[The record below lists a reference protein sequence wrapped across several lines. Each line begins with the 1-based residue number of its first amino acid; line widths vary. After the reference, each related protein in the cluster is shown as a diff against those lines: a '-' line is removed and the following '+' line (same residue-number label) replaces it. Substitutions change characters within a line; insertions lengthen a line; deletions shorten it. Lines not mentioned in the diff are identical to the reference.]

1 MAFGI
6 SQSVR
11 SRAVQVCTPSL
22 FHQATRSSRVKDVCA
37 QIEDALER
45 KRRGEISQE
54 DYDTMKTRLKSQ
66 LPILTPHATF
76 RNGRRLNADAIPSG
90 LSIYDK
96 DHIPDPRGYW
106 EEKRKELRV
115 KNPTVLERILLVHVT
130 PSLEGLRLVFII
142 PDGMDLARAQ
152 RWMSEQLEDA
162 EYDVCV
168 KDLARPSFIVPEDYI
183 LYINEAELFKDRAN
197 LPQISQM
204 NTDSFSGKMSHTD
217 LTDGSSQA
225 KNAPSQVNTK
235 HYTLNINKNDNR
247 LSGDGGNPALPAG
260 TAIQPA
266 QPGDSHDSDA
276 HHLSDTGEHQSN
288 SKEVKSEERRVVG
301 SEERRVKSEESN
313 GSAAMSEQAEQSTA
327 GQAEQTEQSTAGQAE
342 QAIKEDL
349 NQGGL
354 HRTNDRNFRASES
367 NDKLAYLLP
376 SAAENHLDNS
386 VASEKTGEGFDAPP
400 TLERSGTEHRGGAV
414 TSPSLLRSE
423 GDWGSEVEPS
433 LAKEGRG
440 GLKTSSEQGEES
452 EERREKLE
460 ETSSKDSTTQ
470 QAVEGVRGEAFPSE
484 YDGIPYDDLVSKL
497 VELLGGEPQH
507 GSRNSFIFTLSCYLR
522 YLCDDNR
529 DWIKAVIPTF
539 GEEKSRAFATVDS
552 ACNRKQANRMPSIVR
567 KAVSL
572 CQDEQARGRA
582 ANYDTDD
589 FGDIANPDS
598 YFYRIHEMPQ
608 KLPKLIKLLISKT
621 PKIYQPAVAQAV
633 FPPLG
638 AHLCD
643 TRFRYIDNV
652 EHEATLM
659 NILCAPTG
667 SGKESITQPIN
678 HIMADIRLRDAEQRA
693 RERAWKDECNSKGA
707 NKDRRDRPEGLVI
720 QEVNIDM
727 TNPAFVLRMKEAEN
741 HFLYAKV
748 NELNLFDALKGKTNQ
763 HFRIMELAF
772 DLGNYGQDRVGVQ
785 SVTET
790 VKVRFNWNACCTP
803 KKCRDYFRRVV
814 TDGPISRISFATI
827 ERRPCGSAMPIYG
840 TYDAAFD
847 EELKPYIDNLLKARG
862 LVDCPQALR
871 LAKKLVEENAEFAR
885 LSQNYVFENLSF
897 RANVI
902 AYLKACVLY
911 VANGMKWEKAIEDFI
926 RWSERYDLW
935 CKLKLFGQMIYD
947 ADGEQEKVSRTA
959 PNGPKNLLTLLPE
972 EFTMEDYMKVRRAE
986 GFDNDDLKRIKGA
999 LKQWV
1004 FRGYVVKIES
1014 AEDGAEDGKSCDGYS
1029 YSSIFRKL
1037 NFLKH

>member
-11 SRAVQVCTPSL
+11 SREVQVCTPEL
-22 FHQATRSSRVKDVCA
+22 FHQAAGSSRVKDVCA

-45 KRRGEISQE
+45 KRRGEIGQE

-96 DHIPDPRGYW
+96 DHIADPTGW
-106 EEKRKELRV
+106 WKAKSEELRV
-115 KNPTVLERILLVHVT
+115 KNPQVLARILLVHVT
-130 PSLEGLRLVFII
+130 PSLEGLRLVFVM
-142 PDGMDLARAQ
+142 PEGMNLAEAQ
-152 RWMSEQLEDA
+152 KWMSQQLGDE

-168 KDLARPSFIVPEDYI
+168 KDLARPSFIVPEEYI
-183 LYINEAELFKDRAN
+183 LFIDEAKLF
-197 LPQISQM
+197 
-204 NTDSFSGKMSHTD
+204 G
-217 LTDGSSQA
+217 
-225 KNAPSQVNTK
+225 
-235 HYTLNINKNDNR
+235 
-247 LSGDGGNPALPAG
+247 
-260 TAIQPA
+260 
-266 QPGDSHDSDA
+266 
-276 HHLSDTGEHQSN
+276 
-288 SKEVKSEERRVVG
+288 VKSEERRVKNSNVSAPQLNNQHLIDNNQNNKGNDETNRLSGNGGNPAVSPG
-301 SEERRVKSEESN
+301 SPAEHAQPADTNHSDDNHIGDN
-313 GSAAMSEQAEQSTA
+313 G
-327 GQAEQTEQSTAGQAE
+327 G
-342 QAIKEDL
+342 
-349 NQGGL
+349 NQGNGGME
-354 HRTNDRNFRASES
+354 TEKNF
-367 NDKLAYLLP
+367 P
-376 SAAENHLDNS
+376 M
-386 VASEKTGEGFDAPP
+386 
-400 TLERSGTEHRGGAV
+400 
-414 TSPSLLRSE
+414 
-423 GDWGSEVEPS
+423 
-433 LAKEGRG
+433 
-440 GLKTSSEQGEES
+440 
-452 EERREKLE
+452 
-460 ETSSKDSTTQ
+460 
-470 QAVEGVRGEAFPSE
+470 E
-484 YDGIPYDDLVSKL
+484 YDGIPYSSITSKL

-529 DWIKAVIPTF
+529 DWIKAILPTF
-539 GEEKSRAFATVDS
+539 GEEKKRAFTTVDS
-552 ACNRKQANRMPSIVR
+552 ACQRKQSHRMPMIVR
-567 KAVSL
+567 KAISL
-572 CQDEQARGRA
+572 CQQEQARGKA
-582 ANYDTDD
+582 EDYDADE
-589 FGDIANPDS
+589 FGDILNPDS

-608 KLPKLIKLLISKT
+608 KLPRLIRLLVSKT
-621 PKIYQPAVAQAV
+621 PAIYQPAVSQAV
-633 FPPLG
+633 FPAL
-638 AHLCD
+638 ASHLCD
-643 TRFRYIDNV
+643 TRFRYVDNV

-678 HIMADIRLRDAEQRA
+678 RIMADIRARDAEQRE
-693 RERAWKDECNSKGA
+693 RERVWKDECNRKGS
-707 NKDRRDRPEGLVI
+707 NKDRRERPEGLVI

-727 TNPAFVLRMKEAEN
+727 TNPAFVLRMKEAER

-814 TDGPISRISFATI
+814 TDGPVSRISFATI
-827 ERRPCGSAMPIYG
+827 ERRPCGSEIPVYG

-871 LAKKLVEENAEFAR
+871 LARKLMEENAEFAR

-911 VANGMKWEKAIEDFI
+911 VANGMKWEKSIEDFV

-947 ADGEQEKVSRTA
+947 ADGEQDKVSRTA
-959 PNGPKNLLTLLPE
+959 PNGPKNLLSLLPN
-972 EFTMEDYMKVRRAE
+972 EFTVDDYVKVRRAQ
-986 GFDNDDLKRIKGA
+986 GFDNDNARRIRDA
-999 LKQWV
+999 IHQWV
-1004 FRGYVVKIES
+1004 HRGYVAKVE
-1014 AEDGAEDGKSCDGYS
+1014 GADADTDSP
-1029 YSSIFRKL
+1029 IFRKV
-1037 NFLKH
+1037 KG

>member
-11 SRAVQVCTPSL
+11 SREVQVCTPEL
-22 FHQATRSSRVKDVCA
+22 FHQATKSSRVKDVCA
-37 QIEDALER
+37 QIEDVLER
-45 KRRGEISQE
+45 KRRGEIGQE

-96 DHIPDPRGYW
+96 DHIPNPKGYW
-106 EEKRKELRV
+106 EVKSEELSV
-115 KNPTVLERILLVHVT
+115 KNPSALERILLVHVT
-130 PSLEGLRLVFII
+130 PSLEGLRLVFTI
-142 PDGMDLARAQ
+142 PDGMDLAQAQ
-152 RWMSEQLEDA
+152 KWMSQQLGDE

-183 LYINEAELFKDRAN
+183 LFINESELF
-197 LPQISQM
+197 
-204 NTDSFSGKMSHTD
+204 
-217 LTDGSSQA
+217 
-225 KNAPSQVNTK
+225 
-235 HYTLNINKNDNR
+235 
-247 LSGDGGNPALPAG
+247 
-260 TAIQPA
+260 
-266 QPGDSHDSDA
+266 
-276 HHLSDTGEHQSN
+276 GE
-288 SKEVKSEERRVVG
+288 KSEERRVKNSNVSAPQLNNQHLIDNNQNNKGNDETNRLSGNGGNPAVSPG
-301 SEERRVKSEESN
+301 SPAEHAQPADTNHSDDNHIGDN
-313 GSAAMSEQAEQSTA
+313 G
-327 GQAEQTEQSTAGQAE
+327 G
-342 QAIKEDL
+342 
-349 NQGGL
+349 NQGNGGME
-354 HRTNDRNFRASES
+354 TEKNF
-367 NDKLAYLLP
+367 P
-376 SAAENHLDNS
+376 M
-386 VASEKTGEGFDAPP
+386 
-400 TLERSGTEHRGGAV
+400 
-414 TSPSLLRSE
+414 
-423 GDWGSEVEPS
+423 
-433 LAKEGRG
+433 
-440 GLKTSSEQGEES
+440 
-452 EERREKLE
+452 
-460 ETSSKDSTTQ
+460 
-470 QAVEGVRGEAFPSE
+470 E
-484 YDGIPYDDLVSKL
+484 YDGIPYSSITSKL

-529 DWIKAVIPTF
+529 DWIKAILPTF
-539 GEEKSRAFATVDS
+539 GEEQKRAFTTVDS
-552 ACNRKQANRMPSIVR
+552 ACQRKQSHRMPMIVR
-567 KAVSL
+567 KAISL
-572 CQDEQARGRA
+572 CQQEQARGKA
-582 ANYDTDD
+582 EDYDADE
-589 FGDIANPDS
+589 FGDILNPDS

-608 KLPKLIKLLISKT
+608 KLPRLIRLLVSKT
-621 PKIYQPAVAQAV
+621 PAIYQPAVSQAV
-633 FPPLG
+633 FPAL
-638 AHLCD
+638 ASHLCD
-643 TRFRYIDNV
+643 TRFRYVDNV

-678 HIMADIRLRDAEQRA
+678 RIMADIRQRDAEQRE
-693 RERAWKDECNSKGA
+693 RERVWKDECNRKGS
-707 NKDRRDRPEGLVI
+707 NKDRRERPEGLVI

-727 TNPAFVLRMKEAEN
+727 TNPAFVLRMKEAER

-814 TDGPISRISFATI
+814 TDGPVSRISFATI
-827 ERRPCGSAMPIYG
+827 ERRPCGSEIPVYG

-847 EELKPYIDNLLKARG
+847 EELKPFIDNLLKARG

-871 LAKKLVEENAEFAR
+871 LARKLMEENAEFAR

-911 VANGMKWEKAIEDFI
+911 VANGMKWEKPIEDFV

-947 ADGEQEKVSRTA
+947 ADGEQDKMSRTA
-959 PNGPKNLLTLLPE
+959 PNGPKNLLSLLPD
-972 EFTMEDYMKVRRAE
+972 EFSVDDYVKVRRAQ
-986 GFDNDDLKRIKGA
+986 GFDNDNAKRIRDA
-999 LKQWV
+999 IHQWV
-1004 FRGYVVKIES
+1004 HRGYVAKVE
-1014 AEDGAEDGKSCDGYS
+1014 GADTDTDSP
-1029 YSSIFRKL
+1029 IFRKL
-1037 NFLKH
+1037 QVKH

>member
-11 SRAVQVCTPSL
+11 SREVQVCTPEL
-22 FHQATRSSRVKDVCA
+22 FHQATKSSRVKDVCA

-45 KRRGEISQE
+45 KRRGEIGQE

-96 DHIPDPRGYW
+96 DHIADPTGW
-106 EEKRKELRV
+106 WKAKSEELRV
-115 KNPTVLERILLVHVT
+115 KNPQVLARILLVHVT
-130 PSLEGLRLVFII
+130 PSLEGLRLVFVM
-142 PDGMDLARAQ
+142 PEGMNLVEAQ
-152 RWMSEQLEDA
+152 KWMSQQLGDE

-168 KDLARPSFIVPEDYI
+168 KDLARPSFIVPEEYI
-183 LYINEAELFKDRAN
+183 LFIDEARLFAPLR
-197 LPQISQM
+197 S
-204 NTDSFSGKMSHTD
+204 SSGMD
-217 LTDGSSQA
+217 ERGSNGDAASQA
-225 KNAPSQVNTK
+225 NTSV
-235 HYTLNINKNDNR
+235 NINPNPKLNEHESEHDPKPQVATNQEHRPESDN
-247 LSGDGGNPALPAG
+247 SPAALPAG
-260 TAIQPA
+260 TAAEYA
-266 QPGDSHDSDA
+266 QSANHDRADD
-276 HHLSDTGEHQSN
+276 HHLG
-288 SKEVKSEERRVVG
+288 
-301 SEERRVKSEESN
+301 
-313 GSAAMSEQAEQSTA
+313 
-327 GQAEQTEQSTAGQAE
+327 
-342 QAIKEDL
+342 
-349 NQGGL
+349 
-354 HRTNDRNFRASES
+354 
-367 NDKLAYLLP
+367 
-376 SAAENHLDNS
+376 NHGVDQDH
-386 VASEKTGEGFDAPP
+386 G
-400 TLERSGTEHRGGAV
+400 
-414 TSPSLLRSE
+414 
-423 GDWGSEVEPS
+423 
-433 LAKEGRG
+433 
-440 GLKTSSEQGEES
+440 GEEK
-452 EERREKLE
+452 RQ
-460 ETSSKDSTTQ
+460 DFAQ
-470 QAVEGVRGEAFPSE
+470 E
-484 YDGIPYDDLVSKL
+484 YDGIPYEAITSKL

-522 YLCDDNR
+522 YLCDDNAT
-529 DWIKAVIPTF
+529 WIKQVIPTF
-539 GEEKSRAFATVDS
+539 GEEKKRAFTTVDS
-552 ACNRKQANRMPSIVR
+552 ACQRKQSHRMPMIVR
-567 KAVSL
+567 KAISL
-572 CQDEQARGRA
+572 CQQEQARGKA
-582 ANYDTDD
+582 ADYDADE
-589 FGDIANPDS
+589 FGDILNPDS

-608 KLPKLIKLLISKT
+608 KLPRLIRLLVSKT
-621 PKIYQPAVAQAV
+621 PAIYQPAVSQAV
-633 FPPLG
+633 FPAL
-638 AHLCD
+638 ASHLCD

-678 HIMADIRLRDAEQRA
+678 RIMADIRARDAQQRE
-693 RERAWKDECNSKGA
+693 RERAWKDECNRKGS
-707 NKDRRDRPEGLVI
+707 NKDKRERPEGLVI

-727 TNPAFVLRMKEAEN
+727 TNPAFVLRMKEAER

-814 TDGPISRISFATI
+814 TDGPVSRISFATI
-827 ERRPCGSAMPIYG
+827 ERRPCGSEIPVYG
-840 TYDAAFD
+840 SYDASFD

-871 LAKKLVEENAEFAR
+871 LARKLMEENAEFAR

-911 VANGMKWEKAIEDFI
+911 VANGMKWEKSIEDFV

-947 ADGEQEKVSRTA
+947 ADGEQDKVSRTA
-959 PNGPKNLLTLLPE
+959 PNGPKNLLSLLPD
-972 EFTMEDYMKVRRAE
+972 EFTMDDYVKVRRAQ
-986 GFDNDDLKRIKGA
+986 GFDNDNARRIRDA
-999 LKQWV
+999 IHQWV
-1004 FRGYVVKIES
+1004 HRGYVAKVE
-1014 AEDGAEDGKSCDGYS
+1014 GADTDTDSP
-1029 YSSIFRKL
+1029 IFRKV
-1037 NFLKH
+1037 KG

>member
-11 SRAVQVCTPSL
+11 SREVQICTPEL
-22 FHQATRSSRVKDVCA
+22 FHQATKSSRVKDVCA

-45 KRRGEISQE
+45 KRRGEIGQE

-96 DHIPDPRGYW
+96 DHIADPTGW
-106 EEKRKELRV
+106 WKAKSEELRV
-115 KNPTVLERILLVHVT
+115 KNPQVLARILLVHVT
-130 PSLEGLRLVFII
+130 PSLEGLRLVFVM
-142 PDGMDLARAQ
+142 PEGMNLAEAQ
-152 RWMSEQLEDA
+152 KWMSQQLGDE

-183 LYINEAELFKDRAN
+183 LFIDEARLFAEVETPSDADDAAPHANTHENTNHNTNENPNENENKTEKEHRPESDNSSAALPVGTAVEHAQSANHDRA
-197 LPQISQM
+197 
-204 NTDSFSGKMSHTD
+204 DD
-217 LTDGSSQA
+217 
-225 KNAPSQVNTK
+225 
-235 HYTLNINKNDNR
+235 
-247 LSGDGGNPALPAG
+247 
-260 TAIQPA
+260 
-266 QPGDSHDSDA
+266 
-276 HHLSDTGEHQSN
+276 HHLG
-288 SKEVKSEERRVVG
+288 
-301 SEERRVKSEESN
+301 
-313 GSAAMSEQAEQSTA
+313 
-327 GQAEQTEQSTAGQAE
+327 
-342 QAIKEDL
+342 
-349 NQGGL
+349 
-354 HRTNDRNFRASES
+354 
-367 NDKLAYLLP
+367 
-376 SAAENHLDNS
+376 NHGVDQNH
-386 VASEKTGEGFDAPP
+386 G
-400 TLERSGTEHRGGAV
+400 
-414 TSPSLLRSE
+414 
-423 GDWGSEVEPS
+423 
-433 LAKEGRG
+433 
-440 GLKTSSEQGEES
+440 GEE
-452 EERREKLE
+452 K
-460 ETSSKDSTTQ
+460 Q
-470 QAVEGVRGEAFPSE
+470 QDFAQE
-484 YDGIPYDDLVSKL
+484 YDGISYEAITSKL

-522 YLCDDNR
+522 YLCDDNAT
-529 DWIKAVIPTF
+529 WIKQVIPTF
-539 GEEKSRAFATVDS
+539 GEEKKRAFTTVDS
-552 ACNRKQANRMPSIVR
+552 ACQRKQSHRMPMIVR
-567 KAVSL
+567 KAISL
-572 CQDEQARGRA
+572 CQEERARGKA
-582 ANYDTDD
+582 ADYDADE
-589 FGDIANPDS
+589 FGDILNPDS

-608 KLPKLIKLLISKT
+608 KLPRLIRLLVSKT
-621 PKIYQPAVAQAV
+621 PAIYQPAVSQAV
-633 FPPLG
+633 FPAL
-638 AHLCD
+638 ASHLCD

-678 HIMADIRLRDAEQRA
+678 RIMADIRARDAEQRE
-693 RERAWKDECNSKGA
+693 RERAWKDECNRKGS
-707 NKDRRDRPEGLVI
+707 NKDKRERPEGLVI

-727 TNPAFVLRMKEAEN
+727 TNPAFVLRMKEAER

-814 TDGPISRISFATI
+814 TDGPVSRISFATI
-827 ERRPCGSAMPIYG
+827 ERRPCGSEIPVYG
-840 TYDAAFD
+840 SYDAAFD

-871 LAKKLVEENAEFAR
+871 LARKLMEENAEFAR

-911 VANGMKWEKAIEDFI
+911 VANGMKWEKSIEDFV

-947 ADGEQEKVSRTA
+947 ADGEQDKVSRTA
-959 PNGPKNLLTLLPE
+959 PNGPKNLLSLLPD
-972 EFTMEDYMKVRRAE
+972 EFTMDDYVKVRRAQ
-986 GFDNDDLKRIKGA
+986 GFDNDNARRIRDA
-999 LKQWV
+999 IHQWV
-1004 FRGYVVKIES
+1004 HRGYVAKVE
-1014 AEDGAEDGKSCDGYS
+1014 GADTDTDSP
-1029 YSSIFRKL
+1029 IFRKV
-1037 NFLKH
+1037 KG

>member
-11 SRAVQVCTPSL
+11 SREVQVCTPEL
-22 FHQATRSSRVKDVCA
+22 FHQATKSSRVKDVCA

-45 KRRGEISQE
+45 KRRGEIGQE

-96 DHIPDPRGYW
+96 DHIPNPKGYW
-106 EEKRKELRV
+106 EVKSEELSV
-115 KNPTVLERILLVHVT
+115 KNPSALERILLVHVT
-130 PSLEGLRLVFII
+130 PSLEGLRLVFTI
-142 PDGMDLARAQ
+142 PDGMDLAQAQ
-152 RWMSEQLEDA
+152 KWMSQQLGDE

-168 KDLARPSFIVPEDYI
+168 KDLARPSFIVPEEYI
-183 LYINEAELFKDRAN
+183 LFIDESELF
-197 LPQISQM
+197 
-204 NTDSFSGKMSHTD
+204 G
-217 LTDGSSQA
+217 
-225 KNAPSQVNTK
+225 
-235 HYTLNINKNDNR
+235 
-247 LSGDGGNPALPAG
+247 
-260 TAIQPA
+260 
-266 QPGDSHDSDA
+266 
-276 HHLSDTGEHQSN
+276 
-288 SKEVKSEERRVVG
+288 VKSEERRVKNSNVSAPQLNNQHLIDNSQNNKGNDETNRLSGNGGNPAVSPG
-301 SEERRVKSEESN
+301 SPAEHAQPADTNHSDDNHIGDN
-313 GSAAMSEQAEQSTA
+313 G
-327 GQAEQTEQSTAGQAE
+327 G
-342 QAIKEDL
+342 
-349 NQGGL
+349 NQGNGGME
-354 HRTNDRNFRASES
+354 TEKNF
-367 NDKLAYLLP
+367 P
-376 SAAENHLDNS
+376 M
-386 VASEKTGEGFDAPP
+386 
-400 TLERSGTEHRGGAV
+400 
-414 TSPSLLRSE
+414 
-423 GDWGSEVEPS
+423 
-433 LAKEGRG
+433 
-440 GLKTSSEQGEES
+440 
-452 EERREKLE
+452 
-460 ETSSKDSTTQ
+460 
-470 QAVEGVRGEAFPSE
+470 E
-484 YDGIPYDDLVSKL
+484 YDGIPYSSITSKL

-529 DWIKAVIPTF
+529 DWIKAILPTF
-539 GEEKSRAFATVDS
+539 GEEQKRAFTTVDS
-552 ACNRKQANRMPSIVR
+552 ACQRKQSHRMPMIVR
-567 KAVSL
+567 KAISL
-572 CQDEQARGRA
+572 CQQEQARGKA
-582 ANYDTDD
+582 EDYDADE
-589 FGDIANPDS
+589 FGDILNPDS

-608 KLPKLIKLLISKT
+608 KLPRLIRLLVSKT
-621 PKIYQPAVAQAV
+621 PAIYQPAVSQAV
-633 FPPLG
+633 FPAL
-638 AHLCD
+638 ASHLCD
-643 TRFRYIDNV
+643 TRFRYVDNV

-678 HIMADIRLRDAEQRA
+678 RIMADIRQRDAEQRE
-693 RERAWKDECNSKGA
+693 RERVWKDECNRKGS
-707 NKDRRDRPEGLVI
+707 NKDKRERPEGLVI

-727 TNPAFVLRMKEAEN
+727 TNPAFVLRMKEAER

-814 TDGPISRISFATI
+814 TDGPVSRISFATI
-827 ERRPCGSAMPIYG
+827 ERRPCGSEIPVYG

-847 EELKPYIDNLLKARG
+847 EELKPFIDNLLKARG

-871 LAKKLVEENAEFAR
+871 LARKLMEENAEFAR

-911 VANGMKWEKAIEDFI
+911 VANGMKWEKPIEDFV

-947 ADGEQEKVSRTA
+947 ADGEQDKVSRTA
-959 PNGPKNLLTLLPE
+959 PNGPKNLLSLLPD
-972 EFTMEDYMKVRRAE
+972 EFTVDDYVKVRRAQ
-986 GFDNDDLKRIKGA
+986 GFDNDNAKRIRDA
-999 LKQWV
+999 IHQWV
-1004 FRGYVVKIES
+1004 HRGYVAKVE
-1014 AEDGAEDGKSCDGYS
+1014 GADTDTDSP
-1029 YSSIFRKL
+1029 IFRKV
-1037 NFLKH
+1037 KG

>member
-11 SRAVQVCTPSL
+11 SREVQVCTPEL
-22 FHQATRSSRVKDVCA
+22 FHQAAGSSRVKDVCA

-45 KRRGEISQE
+45 KRRGEIGQE

-96 DHIPDPRGYW
+96 DHIADPTGW
-106 EEKRKELRV
+106 WKAKSEELRV
-115 KNPTVLERILLVHVT
+115 KNPQVLARILLVHVT
-130 PSLEGLRLVFII
+130 PSLEGLRLVFVM
-142 PDGMDLARAQ
+142 PKGMDLAQAQ
-152 RWMSEQLEDA
+152 KWMSQQLGDE

-183 LYINEAELFKDRAN
+183 LFINESELF
-197 LPQISQM
+197 
-204 NTDSFSGKMSHTD
+204 G
-217 LTDGSSQA
+217 
-225 KNAPSQVNTK
+225 
-235 HYTLNINKNDNR
+235 
-247 LSGDGGNPALPAG
+247 
-260 TAIQPA
+260 
-266 QPGDSHDSDA
+266 
-276 HHLSDTGEHQSN
+276 
-288 SKEVKSEERRVVG
+288 VKSEERRVKNSNVSAPQLNNQHLIDNNQNNKGNDETNRLSGNGGNPAVSPG
-301 SEERRVKSEESN
+301 SPAEHAQPADTNHSDDNHIGDN
-313 GSAAMSEQAEQSTA
+313 G
-327 GQAEQTEQSTAGQAE
+327 G
-342 QAIKEDL
+342 
-349 NQGGL
+349 NQGNGGME
-354 HRTNDRNFRASES
+354 TEKNF
-367 NDKLAYLLP
+367 P
-376 SAAENHLDNS
+376 M
-386 VASEKTGEGFDAPP
+386 
-400 TLERSGTEHRGGAV
+400 
-414 TSPSLLRSE
+414 
-423 GDWGSEVEPS
+423 
-433 LAKEGRG
+433 
-440 GLKTSSEQGEES
+440 
-452 EERREKLE
+452 
-460 ETSSKDSTTQ
+460 
-470 QAVEGVRGEAFPSE
+470 E
-484 YDGIPYDDLVSKL
+484 YDGIPYSSITSKL

-529 DWIKAVIPTF
+529 DWIKAILPTF
-539 GEEKSRAFATVDS
+539 GEEQKRAFTTVDS
-552 ACNRKQANRMPSIVR
+552 ACQRKQSHRMPMIVR
-567 KAVSL
+567 KAITL
-572 CQDEQARGRA
+572 CQEERARGRA
-582 ANYDTDD
+582 SDYDADE
-589 FGDIANPDS
+589 FGDILNPDS

-608 KLPKLIKLLISKT
+608 KLPRLIRLLVSKT
-621 PKIYQPAVAQAV
+621 PAIYQPAVSQAV
-633 FPPLG
+633 FPAL
-638 AHLCD
+638 ASHLCD

-678 HIMADIRLRDAEQRA
+678 RIMADIRMRDAEQRE
-693 RERAWKDECNSKGA
+693 RERAWKDECNRKGS
-707 NKDRRDRPEGLVI
+707 NKDKRERPEGLVI

-727 TNPAFVLRMKEAEN
+727 TNPAFVLRMKEAER

-814 TDGPISRISFATI
+814 TDGPVSRISFATI
-827 ERRPCGSAMPIYG
+827 ERRPCGSEIPVYG

-847 EELKPYIDNLLKARG
+847 EELKPFIDNLLKARG

-871 LAKKLVEENAEFAR
+871 LARKLMEENAEFAR

-911 VANGMKWEKAIEDFI
+911 VANGMKWEKPIEDFV

-947 ADGEQEKVSRTA
+947 ADGEQDKMSRTA
-959 PNGPKNLLTLLPE
+959 PNGPKNLLSLLPD
-972 EFTMEDYMKVRRAE
+972 EFTVDDYVKVRRAQ
-986 GFDNDDLKRIKGA
+986 GFDNDNAKRIRDA
-999 LKQWV
+999 IHQWV
-1004 FRGYVVKIES
+1004 HRGYVAKVE
-1014 AEDGAEDGKSCDGYS
+1014 GADADTDSP
-1029 YSSIFRKL
+1029 IFRKV
-1037 NFLKH
+1037 KG

>member
-11 SRAVQVCTPSL
+11 SREVQVCTPEL
-22 FHQATRSSRVKDVCA
+22 FHQATKSSRVKDVCA

-45 KRRGEISQE
+45 KRRGEIGQE

-96 DHIPDPRGYW
+96 DHIADPTGW
-106 EEKRKELRV
+106 WKAKSEELRV
-115 KNPTVLERILLVHVT
+115 KNPQVLARILLVHVT
-130 PSLEGLRLVFII
+130 PSLEGLRLVFVM
-142 PDGMDLARAQ
+142 PEGMNLAEAQ
-152 RWMSEQLEDA
+152 KWMSQQLGDE

-183 LYINEAELFKDRAN
+183 LFIDEARLFAPLR
-197 LPQISQM
+197 S
-204 NTDSFSGKMSHTD
+204 SSGMD
-217 LTDGSSQA
+217 ERGSNGDAASQA
-225 KNAPSQVNTK
+225 NTSV
-235 HYTLNINKNDNR
+235 NINPNPKLNEHESEHDPKPQVSTNQEHRPESDN
-247 LSGDGGNPALPAG
+247 SSAALPAG
-260 TAIQPA
+260 PA
-266 QPGDSHDSDA
+266 VEHAQSANHDRADD
-276 HHLSDTGEHQSN
+276 HHLG
-288 SKEVKSEERRVVG
+288 
-301 SEERRVKSEESN
+301 
-313 GSAAMSEQAEQSTA
+313 
-327 GQAEQTEQSTAGQAE
+327 
-342 QAIKEDL
+342 
-349 NQGGL
+349 
-354 HRTNDRNFRASES
+354 
-367 NDKLAYLLP
+367 
-376 SAAENHLDNS
+376 NHGVDQDH
-386 VASEKTGEGFDAPP
+386 G
-400 TLERSGTEHRGGAV
+400 
-414 TSPSLLRSE
+414 
-423 GDWGSEVEPS
+423 
-433 LAKEGRG
+433 
-440 GLKTSSEQGEES
+440 GEE
-452 EERREKLE
+452 K
-460 ETSSKDSTTQ
+460 Q
-470 QAVEGVRGEAFPSE
+470 QYFAQE
-484 YDGIPYDDLVSKL
+484 YDGISYEAITSKL

-522 YLCDDNR
+522 YLCDDNAT
-529 DWIKAVIPTF
+529 WIKQVIPTF
-539 GEEKSRAFATVDS
+539 GEEKKRAFTTVDS
-552 ACNRKQANRMPSIVR
+552 ACQRKQSHRMPMIVR
-567 KAVSL
+567 KAISL
-572 CQDEQARGRA
+572 CQEERARGKA
-582 ANYDTDD
+582 ADYDADE
-589 FGDIANPDS
+589 FGDILNPDS

-608 KLPKLIKLLISKT
+608 KLPRLIRLLVSKT
-621 PKIYQPAVAQAV
+621 PAIYQPAVSQAV
-633 FPPLG
+633 FPAL
-638 AHLCD
+638 ASHLCD

-678 HIMADIRLRDAEQRA
+678 RIMADIRMRDAEQRE
-693 RERAWKDECNSKGA
+693 RERAWKDECNRKGS
-707 NKDRRDRPEGLVI
+707 NKDKRERPEGLVI

-727 TNPAFVLRMKEAEN
+727 TNPAFVLRMKEAER

-814 TDGPISRISFATI
+814 TDGPVSRISFATI
-827 ERRPCGSAMPIYG
+827 ERRPCGSEIPVYG
-840 TYDAAFD
+840 SYDASFD

-871 LAKKLVEENAEFAR
+871 LARKLMEENAEFAR

-911 VANGMKWEKAIEDFI
+911 VANGMKWEKSIEDFV

-947 ADGEQEKVSRTA
+947 ADGEQDKVSRTA
-959 PNGPKNLLTLLPE
+959 PNGPKNLLSLLPD
-972 EFTMEDYMKVRRAE
+972 EFTMDDYVKVRRAQ
-986 GFDNDDLKRIKGA
+986 GFDNDNARRIRDA
-999 LKQWV
+999 IHQWV
-1004 FRGYVVKIES
+1004 HRGYVAKVE
-1014 AEDGAEDGKSCDGYS
+1014 GADTDTDSP
-1029 YSSIFRKL
+1029 IFRKV
-1037 NFLKH
+1037 KG

>member
-11 SRAVQVCTPSL
+11 SREVQVCTPEL
-22 FHQATRSSRVKDVCA
+22 FHQAAGSSRVKDVCA

-45 KRRGEISQE
+45 KRRGEIGQE

-96 DHIPDPRGYW
+96 DHIPNPKGYW
-106 EEKRKELRV
+106 EVKSEELRV
-115 KNPTVLERILLVHVT
+115 KNPSALERILLVHVT
-130 PSLEGLRLVFII
+130 PSLEGLRLVFTI
-142 PDGMDLARAQ
+142 PDGMDLAQAQ
-152 RWMSEQLEDA
+152 KWMSQQLGDE

-183 LYINEAELFKDRAN
+183 LFIDEARLFAQVETPTEADDAAPHANTHENTNPNTNENTNENPNENENKTEKEHRPEGDSGAAALPDSPAAEHAQSADHDRA
-197 LPQISQM
+197 
-204 NTDSFSGKMSHTD
+204 
-217 LTDGSSQA
+217 
-225 KNAPSQVNTK
+225 
-235 HYTLNINKNDNR
+235 DNHHI
-247 LSGDGGNPALPAG
+247 GNHGVDQDHGG
-260 TAIQPA
+260 
-266 QPGDSHDSDA
+266 
-276 HHLSDTGEHQSN
+276 
-288 SKEVKSEERRVVG
+288 EERRQDF
-301 SEERRVKSEESN
+301 
-313 GSAAMSEQAEQSTA
+313 AQ
-327 GQAEQTEQSTAGQAE
+327 
-342 QAIKEDL
+342 
-349 NQGGL
+349 
-354 HRTNDRNFRASES
+354 
-367 NDKLAYLLP
+367 
-376 SAAENHLDNS
+376 
-386 VASEKTGEGFDAPP
+386 
-400 TLERSGTEHRGGAV
+400 
-414 TSPSLLRSE
+414 
-423 GDWGSEVEPS
+423 
-433 LAKEGRG
+433 
-440 GLKTSSEQGEES
+440 
-452 EERREKLE
+452 
-460 ETSSKDSTTQ
+460 
-470 QAVEGVRGEAFPSE
+470 E
-484 YDGIPYDDLVSKL
+484 YDGIPYEVITRKL

-522 YLCDDNR
+522 YLCDDNAA
-529 DWIKAVIPTF
+529 WIKQVIPTF
-539 GEEKSRAFATVDS
+539 GEEQKRAFTTVDS
-552 ACNRKQANRMPSIVR
+552 ACQRKQSHRMPMIVR
-567 KAVSL
+567 KAITL
-572 CQDEQARGRA
+572 CQEERARGRA
-582 ANYDTDD
+582 SDYDADE
-589 FGDIANPDS
+589 FGDILNPDS

-608 KLPKLIKLLISKT
+608 KLPRLIRLLVSKT
-621 PKIYQPAVAQAV
+621 PAIYQPAVSQAV
-633 FPPLG
+633 FPAL
-638 AHLCD
+638 ASHLCD

-678 HIMADIRLRDAEQRA
+678 RIMADIRARDAEQRE
-693 RERAWKDECNSKGA
+693 RERVWKDECNRKGS
-707 NKDRRDRPEGLVI
+707 NKDRRERPEGLVI

-727 TNPAFVLRMKEAEN
+727 TNPAFVLRMKEAER

-814 TDGPISRISFATI
+814 TDGPVSRISFATI
-827 ERRPCGSAMPIYG
+827 ERRPCGSEIPVYG

-847 EELKPYIDNLLKARG
+847 EELKPFIDNLLKARG

-871 LAKKLVEENAEFAR
+871 LARKLMEENAEFAR

-911 VANGMKWEKAIEDFI
+911 VANGMKWEKPIEDFV

-947 ADGEQEKVSRTA
+947 ADGEQDKMSRTA
-959 PNGPKNLLTLLPE
+959 PNGPKNLLSLLPD
-972 EFTMEDYMKVRRAE
+972 EFTVDDYVKVRRAQ
-986 GFDNDDLKRIKGA
+986 GFDNDNAKRIRDA
-999 LKQWV
+999 IHQWV
-1004 FRGYVVKIES
+1004 HRGYVAKVE
-1014 AEDGAEDGKSCDGYS
+1014 GADADTDSP
-1029 YSSIFRKL
+1029 IFRKV
-1037 NFLKH
+1037 KG

>member
-1 MAFGI
+1 MTFGI

-11 SRAVQVCTPSL
+11 SREVQVCTPEL
-22 FHQATRSSRVKDVCA
+22 FHQATKSSRVKDVCA

-45 KRRGEISQE
+45 KRRGEIGKE

-96 DHIPDPRGYW
+96 DHIADPTGW
-106 EEKRKELRV
+106 WKAKSEELRV
-115 KNPTVLERILLVHVT
+115 KNPQVLARILLVHVT
-130 PSLEGLRLVFII
+130 PSLEGLRLVFVM
-142 PDGMDLARAQ
+142 PEGMNLAEAQ
-152 RWMSEQLEDA
+152 KWMSQQLGDE

-183 LYINEAELFKDRAN
+183 LFIDEARLFAEVETPSDADDAAPHANTHENTNHNTNENPNENENKTEKEHRPESDN
-197 LPQISQM
+197 
-204 NTDSFSGKMSHTD
+204 
-217 LTDGSSQA
+217 SSA
-225 KNAPSQVNTK
+225 V
-235 HYTLNINKNDNR
+235 
-247 LSGDGGNPALPAG
+247 LPAG
-260 TAIQPA
+260 PA
-266 QPGDSHDSDA
+266 VEHAQSANHDRADD
-276 HHLSDTGEHQSN
+276 HHIG
-288 SKEVKSEERRVVG
+288 
-301 SEERRVKSEESN
+301 
-313 GSAAMSEQAEQSTA
+313 
-327 GQAEQTEQSTAGQAE
+327 
-342 QAIKEDL
+342 
-349 NQGGL
+349 
-354 HRTNDRNFRASES
+354 
-367 NDKLAYLLP
+367 
-376 SAAENHLDNS
+376 NHGVDQDH
-386 VASEKTGEGFDAPP
+386 G
-400 TLERSGTEHRGGAV
+400 
-414 TSPSLLRSE
+414 
-423 GDWGSEVEPS
+423 
-433 LAKEGRG
+433 
-440 GLKTSSEQGEES
+440 GEEK
-452 EERREKLE
+452 RQ
-460 ETSSKDSTTQ
+460 DFAQ
-470 QAVEGVRGEAFPSE
+470 E
-484 YDGIPYDDLVSKL
+484 YDGISYEAITSKL

-522 YLCDDNR
+522 YLCDDNAM
-529 DWIKAVIPTF
+529 WIKQVIPTF
-539 GEEKSRAFATVDS
+539 GEEKKRAFTTVDS
-552 ACNRKQANRMPSIVR
+552 ACQRKQSHRMPMIVR
-567 KAVSL
+567 KAISL
-572 CQDEQARGRA
+572 CQEERARGKA
-582 ANYDTDD
+582 ADYDADE
-589 FGDIANPDS
+589 FGDILNPDS

-608 KLPKLIKLLISKT
+608 KLPRLIRLLVSKT
-621 PKIYQPAVAQAV
+621 PVIYQPAVSQAV
-633 FPPLG
+633 FPAL
-638 AHLCD
+638 ASHLCD

-678 HIMADIRLRDAEQRA
+678 RIMADIRARDAEQRE
-693 RERAWKDECNSKGA
+693 RERAWKDECNRKGS
-707 NKDRRDRPEGLVI
+707 NKDKRERPEGLVI

-727 TNPAFVLRMKEAEN
+727 TNPAFVLRMKEAER

-814 TDGPISRISFATI
+814 TDGPVSRISFATI
-827 ERRPCGSAMPIYG
+827 ERRPCGSEIPVYG
-840 TYDAAFD
+840 SYDASFD

-871 LAKKLVEENAEFAR
+871 LARKLMEENAEFAR

-911 VANGMKWEKAIEDFI
+911 VANGMKWEKSIEDFV

-947 ADGEQEKVSRTA
+947 ADGEQDKVSRTA
-959 PNGPKNLLTLLPE
+959 PNGPKNLLSLLPD
-972 EFTMEDYMKVRRAE
+972 EFTMDDYVKVRRAQ
-986 GFDNDDLKRIKGA
+986 GFDNDNARRIRDA
-999 LKQWV
+999 IHQWV
-1004 FRGYVVKIES
+1004 HRGYVAKVE
-1014 AEDGAEDGKSCDGYS
+1014 GADTDTDSP
-1029 YSSIFRKL
+1029 IFRKVK
-1037 NFLKH
+1037 FLKG

>member
-11 SRAVQVCTPSL
+11 SREVQVCTPEL
-22 FHQATRSSRVKDVCA
+22 FHQATKSSRVKDVCA

-45 KRRGEISQE
+45 KRRGEIGQE

-96 DHIPDPRGYW
+96 DHIADPTGW
-106 EEKRKELRV
+106 WKAKSEELRV
-115 KNPTVLERILLVHVT
+115 KNPQVLARILLVHVT
-130 PSLEGLRLVFII
+130 PSLEGLRLVFVM
-142 PDGMDLARAQ
+142 PEGMNLAEAQ
-152 RWMSEQLEDA
+152 KWMSQQLGDE

-168 KDLARPSFIVPEDYI
+168 KDLARPSFIVPEEYI
-183 LYINEAELFKDRAN
+183 LFIDEARLFAEVETPSDADDAAPYANTHENTNHNTNENENKTEKEHRPESDN
-197 LPQISQM
+197 
-204 NTDSFSGKMSHTD
+204 
-217 LTDGSSQA
+217 SSA
-225 KNAPSQVNTK
+225 
-235 HYTLNINKNDNR
+235 
-247 LSGDGGNPALPAG
+247 ALPAG
-260 TAIQPA
+260 TAAEYA
-266 QPGDSHDSDA
+266 QSANHDRADD
-276 HHLSDTGEHQSN
+276 HHLGNHGGNQEH
-288 SKEVKSEERRVVG
+288 G
-301 SEERRVKSEESN
+301 
-313 GSAAMSEQAEQSTA
+313 
-327 GQAEQTEQSTAGQAE
+327 
-342 QAIKEDL
+342 
-349 NQGGL
+349 
-354 HRTNDRNFRASES
+354 
-367 NDKLAYLLP
+367 
-376 SAAENHLDNS
+376 
-386 VASEKTGEGFDAPP
+386 
-400 TLERSGTEHRGGAV
+400 
-414 TSPSLLRSE
+414 
-423 GDWGSEVEPS
+423 
-433 LAKEGRG
+433 
-440 GLKTSSEQGEES
+440 GEE
-452 EERREKLE
+452 K
-460 ETSSKDSTTQ
+460 Q
-470 QAVEGVRGEAFPSE
+470 QDFAQE
-484 YDGIPYDDLVSKL
+484 YDGISYEAITSKL

-522 YLCDDNR
+522 YLCDDNAA
-529 DWIKAVIPTF
+529 WIKQVIPTF
-539 GEEKSRAFATVDS
+539 GEEKKRAFTTVDS
-552 ACNRKQANRMPSIVR
+552 ACQRKQSHRMPMIVR
-567 KAVSL
+567 KAISL
-572 CQDEQARGRA
+572 CQEERARGKA
-582 ANYDTDD
+582 ADYDADE
-589 FGDIANPDS
+589 FGDIQNPDS

-608 KLPKLIKLLISKT
+608 KLPRLIRLLVSKT
-621 PKIYQPAVAQAV
+621 PAIYQPAVSQAV
-633 FPPLG
+633 FPAL
-638 AHLCD
+638 ASHLCD

-678 HIMADIRLRDAEQRA
+678 RIMADIRARDAEQRE
-693 RERAWKDECNSKGA
+693 RERAWKDECNRKGS
-707 NKDRRDRPEGLVI
+707 NKDKRERPEGLVI

-727 TNPAFVLRMKEAEN
+727 TNPAFVLRMKEAER

-814 TDGPISRISFATI
+814 TDGPVSRISFATI
-827 ERRPCGSAMPIYG
+827 ERRPCGSEIPVYG
-840 TYDAAFD
+840 SYDASFD

-871 LAKKLVEENAEFAR
+871 LARKLMEENAEFAR

-911 VANGMKWEKAIEDFI
+911 VANGMKWEKSIEDFV

-947 ADGEQEKVSRTA
+947 ADGEQDKVSRTA
-959 PNGPKNLLTLLPE
+959 PNGPKNLLSLLPD
-972 EFTMEDYMKVRRAE
+972 EFTMDDYVKVRRAQ
-986 GFDNDDLKRIKGA
+986 GFDNDNAKRIRDA
-999 LKQWV
+999 MHQWV
-1004 FRGYVVKIES
+1004 HRGYVAKVE
-1014 AEDGAEDGKSCDGYS
+1014 GADTDTDSP
-1029 YSSIFRKL
+1029 IFRKV
-1037 NFLKH
+1037 KG